1 MFELFFLPFFS
12 LSLVSSAVPDATPV
26 PQSSVSEVVIDDSES
41 LFDGASA
48 SAPDMGYPEYA
59 TDIDG
64 NLISNDV
71 GPAPEVSPVPDVS
84 PAPDVSLAP
93 DAVDYVTYSDVEDI
107 VTQAMEASTNASVD
121 VANAYLSSA
130 IVDCFSRVV
139 AGLPAGTHYVAY
151 RNNTNDSYEG
161 FLVFDKSGKFTG
173 DSISFSSGILVHYYR
188 YSYQSGYQTY
198 YDYRYSVED
207 VRDMVVGLNNH
218 SLVYTDLV
226 DGYPTLSTSFDS
238 DRNVS
243 FFVVWGCVV
252 LILFIIFRKK

>member
-1 MFELFFLPFFS
+1 MFGLFFANI
-12 LSLVSSAVPDATPV
+12 LSFALVSPAVPEVTV
-26 PQSSVSEVVIDDSES
+26 SPQDIVEEVVVDDSGS

-48 SAPDMGYPEYA
+48 FAPDMGYPEYS

-64 NLISNDV
+64 NLISSEVSSAPDV
-71 GPAPEVSPVPDVS
+71 SPAPEVSP
-84 PAPDVSLAP
+84 APDVNLVP
-93 DAVDYVTYSDVEDI
+93 DAVDYVTYSDVEGI
-107 VTQAMEASTNASVD
+107 VTQAMEASTKASVD
-121 VANAYLSSA
+121 VANAYLSSG
-130 IVDCFSRVV
+130 IVDCFCRVV

-161 FLVFDKSGKFTG
+161 FLLFDKSGKYTG
-173 DSISFSSGILVHYYR
+173 DSLSFSSGTLVHYYR

-207 VRDMVVGLNNH
+207 VRDMVISLNNQ
-218 SLVYTDLV
+218 SLIYTDLV

-243 FFVVWGCVV
+243 FFVIWGCVV
-252 LILFIIFRKK
+252 LVVYIIFRKK